1 MHSSISNSEL
11 TVLERPHSEVSSL
24 ETPIAQSAPPPSE
37 FERPIPA
44 LPWLKIFRA
53 VVLATLVLVFA
64 WEMEMRHLGLRAGDL
79 DDERGYWTEERRKV
93 DAAPRDSIVIIGDSR
108 ILMDTDLATWQKLTG
123 QRPIQLAL
131 MGTNAQPVL
140 HDLADDEHFA
150 GLLVIGTAEFSYFS
164 FDAGSMPS
172 VLKYIKTESPS
183 QRAGQQIYKV
193 LSRYFAFLDSNY
205 TLFKLLERRRWPER
219 KGVDGPY
226 IDVWKISESYDD
238 RQNYLWDR
246 IEQDNYLR
254 EHSKFIWMTFFAG
267 PQVGTDLVEQVS
279 ASTKADIARIR
290 ARGGEVVWVRPPS
303 TGPILEIE
311 RARYPRPGVWDKLV
325 HDSGS
330 FGIYFEDY
338 PNMRN
343 FLCPDWSHLSKA
355 SAISFTDDYVRVLRD
370 RVQWLKTRNQQSSLS
385 TSEKTPR

>member
-11 TVLERPHSEVSSL
+11 TVLERPHSDVSAL
-24 ETPIAQSAPPPSE
+24 ETPIALSAPLPSE

-44 LPWLKIFRA
+44 LPWLKIFLA
-53 VVLATLVLVFA
+53 VASTTLVLMVA

-123 QRPIQLAL
+123 QRPTQLAL

-140 HDLADDEHFA
+140 HDLAADEHFA

-183 QRAGQQIYKV
+183 QRIGQQIYKI
-193 LSRYFAFLDSNY
+193 LSRYLAFLDNNY
-205 TLFKLLERRRWPER
+205 TLFKLLERHRWPER

-238 RQNYLWDR
+238 RQNYLWGR
-246 IEQDNYLR
+246 IEQDKYLR
-254 EHSKFIWMTFFAG
+254 EHSQFIWMTFFAG
-267 PQVGTDLVEQVS
+267 PEVAADLVEQVS
-279 ASTKADIARIR
+279 ASTKSDIARIR

-303 TGPILEIE
+303 TGPILDIE
-311 RARYPRPGVWDKLV
+311 RARYPRPRVWDKLV

-338 PNMRN
+338 PSMRN
-343 FLCPDWSHLSKA
+343 FPCPDWSHLSKA
-355 SAISFTDDYVRVLRD
+355 SAISFTDAYVHVLRD
-370 RVQWLKTRNQQSSLS
+370 RVQWLKSRNQQSSLS
-385 TSEKTPR
+385 ASKKSPQ